1 MLDTT
6 NYNYTPL
13 INFCNPQIFTIFFP
27 EEYRNK
33 KEIRPVKKGKRCL
46 YIALKKENRAYNIKY
61 IIK

>member
-13 INFCNPQIFTIFFP
+13 IYFCNPQIFTIFFP

-33 KEIRPVKKGKRCL
+33 KRNPACKKGKKMSL
-46 YIALKKENRAYNIKY
+46 YCFKKRK
-61 IIK
+61 